1 MNINFSQEQ
10 IQLFCA
16 VFSGRTD
23 VFALYWEKGKKSGYM
38 PAYKLDPYV
47 YRRHKMGG
55 GTFQN
60 YPDKTYLPLSADQ
73 INSHLEGK
81 QLIGLYVMLPDNT
94 SWLLA
99 ADFDGPN
106 WNIESRAFIKTCAD
120 FHIPA
125 YLERSRSGEGGHVWV
140 FFDRP
145 YPALRSRKIFIH
157 LLEKTGAFSMFDKD
171 SSFDRLFPNQDFLS
185 GKGLGNLIALPLYKP
200 SLEQGNSCFV
210 NADTL
215 EPFDDQW
222 SFLSTIQRVSY
233 SELDKLYDLFHT
245 ANTLVEYPVIT
256 DKTNIILDEL
266 VHIEKRS
273 LTGKLS
279 TFIKEEFNL
288 PNSEFFIKQKT
299 GKSTWNIPRYFKL
312 FIDNESEVSLPQ
324 GSIGKIIR
332 FCKENS
338 IEYNFID
345 RRVQLAPVVSAFLPK
360 LRANQLPACEAASKK
375 DFGVIV
381 APPGAGKT
389 VIALKIIAD
398 KQQPALIIVHRK
410 QLLSQWIERVIAFLG
425 IPKSE
430 IGIIGQGKN
439 KIGSKITIATIQSLS
454 KVLKEEAGHTIKNA
468 FGTIIIDECHHTPAE
483 SFQQTISKINT
494 FYIYGL
500 TATPFRKYSDG
511 KLIFVFLGE
520 IISEILSSENTSSN
534 SPKIV
539 IRETT
544 LDTPFNPKTDKF
556 EVLSRILVHDSI
568 RNKLIAN
575 DIQKEISS
583 GRKIVVISERKDHI
597 DVLSQYLR
605 NNFEIISLTG
615 DDNEVSRQSKWKML
629 QEGQYQ
635 VLLTTGQFF
644 GEGTDLQN
652 ANCLFLVY
660 PFSFEGKLIQYI
672 GRVQRGEITPIIYD
686 YHDRKIDYLHRLFL
700 KRNMYYR
707 KISYQATLFDD
718 PIDEPLPQTSQI
730 FQETIRV
737 SIEQLEF
744 LYGAVS
750 FLYQIPKMQL
760 SLQFNIDNEHIR
772 PEIEVLKPYF
782 AKVLGT
788 NHIQVEIF
796 AEIDN
801 NEICAQ
807 SATSNDFNKIN
818 REVIDSVKFRFIE
831 KAIINQTVDD
841 EIKAG
846 LLDESQILQHDNQSN
861 LYSSSEELLND
872 ILSKKSYKH
881 DRQLR
886 YLAEHHER
894 SVLKL
899 RFVLSPFSFVFLLA
913 GHEQYHLILETLDT
927 EEATY
932 IWHVSKNKSDLRE
945 ALRKI
950 DDDIHIIRQHGR
962 QYFLDTN
969 PPSFSRIMH
978 DYSDEKK
985 GFVVW
990 RDMLEERLR

>member
-1 MNINFSQEQ
+1 
-10 IQLFCA
+10 
-16 VFSGRTD
+16 
-23 VFALYWEKGKKSGYM
+23 M

-60 YPDKTYLPLSADQ
+60 YPNKTYLPLSDDQ
-73 INSHLEGK
+73 INNHLEGK

-106 WNIESRAFIKTCAD
+106 WNIESRAFIKACAD

-145 YPALRSRKIFIH
+145 YTALRSRKIFIH

-222 SFLSTIQRVSY
+222 RFLSTIQRVSC
-233 SELDKLYDLFHT
+233 SELDKLYDLFHA
-245 ANTLVEYPVIT
+245 ANTLVQHPVIT
-256 DKTNIILDEL
+256 GKTNIILDEL

-279 TFIKEEFNL
+279 TFIKEDFNL

-299 GKSTWNIPRYFKL
+299 GKSTWNTPRYFKL
-312 FIDNESEVSLPQ
+312 FIDNESEVSLPR

-332 FCKENS
+332 FCKENN

-345 RRVQLAPVVSAFLPK
+345 RRARFAPVVFAFLPK
-360 LRANQLPACEAASKK
+360 LRANQLPTCDAASKK

-389 VIALKIIAD
+389 VIALKIITD

-410 QLLSQWIERVIAFLG
+410 QLLSQWIERIIAFLG

-454 KVLKEEAGHTIKNA
+454 KVLKEEAARTIKNA
-468 FGTIIIDECHHTPAE
+468 FGTIIVDECHHIPAE

-520 IISEILSSENTSSN
+520 IISEILSSENTPLN

-568 RNKLIAN
+568 RNKLIVD

-718 PIDEPLPQTSQI
+718 PIDETLPQTSQT

-744 LYGAVS
+744 FYGAVS
-750 FLYQIPKMQL
+750 FLYQIPKIQL

-782 AKVLGT
+782 AKILGT
-788 NHIQVEIF
+788 KYIQVEIF

-807 SATSNDFNKIN
+807 SATSTDLNKIN

-831 KAIINQTVDD
+831 KEIINHPVDD
-841 EIKAG
+841 KNKIG
-846 LLDESQILQHDNQSN
+846 LLDESQLQHSN
-861 LYSSSEELLND
+861 ILPNIFSSTEELFND
-872 ILSKKSYKH
+872 ILLKRNYKH
-881 DRQLR
+881 SRQLR
-886 YLAEHHER
+886 FLAERHLR

-969 PPSFSRIMH
+969 PPSFIRIMH